1 MWDTFFEQASRLR
14 AAGEPF
20 AFATVVACQRPTAA
34 YPGAKALIRADG
46 TLTGWVGGS
55 CAQPT
60 VILEA
65 LKALA
70 DGQARLLRIS
80 PELQPGAVPQEG
92 VYDFVMTCASQGALE
107 IFVEPFLP
115 RSELLV
121 IGETPVAQ
129 ALARFGAL
137 VDFSVCVSDPAATR
151 ERFPDA
157 DTLYVH
163 LEAVRTRV
171 SPRSYVVIATQGA
184 YDEEALEAVID
195 TNACYLG
202 LVASG
207 KRAATIFQSLRAKGI
222 QPEMLQRVQCPA
234 GLQLG
239 AVTPPEIA
247 FSIMGEILQ
256 LRRSTKAVG
265 AVHSAVDVLAETTAV
280 DPVCGMTVQVA
291 GARYT
296 SAYDGQTLLFCGV
309 GCKERF
315 DREPERYSVPSPAGR
330 GLG

>member
-1 MWDTFFEQASRLR
+1 MWDTFIEQASRLR
-14 AAGEPF
+14 IEGEPF
-20 AFATVVACQRPTAA
+20 ALATVVACQPPTSA

-60 VILEA
+60 VLREA
-65 LKALA
+65 LKALEN
-70 DGQARLLRIS
+70 GKARLLRIS
-80 PELQPGAVPQEG
+80 PDVQDSAVPREG

-115 RSELLV
+115 RPELIV

-129 ALARFGAL
+129 TLARCGAL
-137 VDFSVCVSDPAATR
+137 LDFIVYVSDPAATR

-157 DTLYVH
+157 ATLYTD
-163 LEAVRTRV
+163 LRGVRARV

-195 TNACYLG
+195 APACYLG
-202 LVASG
+202 LVASS
-207 KRAATIFQSLRAKGI
+207 KRAATILEYLRHKGVRS
-222 QPEMLQRVQCPA
+222 ELLERVKCPA

-239 AVTPPEIA
+239 AVTPPEIG

-256 LRRSTKAVG
+256 LQRSTVGKA
-265 AVHSAVDVLAETTAV
+265 ADPARAAASAANAMPATEAV

-296 SAYDGQTLLFCGV
+296 SAYQGKTLHFCSV
-309 GCKERF
+309 RCKESF
-315 DREPERYSVPSPAGR
+315 DCEPEHYLASSHV
-330 GLG
+330 

>member
-1 MWDTFFEQASRLR
+1 MWDTFFEQASRMR

-20 AFATVVACQRPTAA
+20 VFATVVACQRPTAA
-34 YPGAKALIRADG
+34 YPGARALITADG
-46 TLTGWVGGS
+46 ILTGWVGGS

-60 VILEA
+60 VIQEA

-80 PELQPGAVPQEG
+80 PEPQPGTVPQEG

-115 RSELLV
+115 RPELLV

-137 VDFSVCVSDPAATR
+137 VDFAVCVSDPAATR

-157 DTLYVH
+157 ATLYTD
-163 LEAVRTRV
+163 LPAVRTRV
-171 SPRSYVVIATQGA
+171 SPRSYVVVATQGA
-184 YDEEALEAVID
+184 YDEEALAAVID
-195 TNACYLG
+195 TPACYIG

-207 KRAATIFQSLRAKGI
+207 KRAATIFQYLRDQGVP
-222 QPEMLQRVQCPA
+222 PELLKRVKCPA
-234 GLQLG
+234 GLPLG

-256 LRRSTKAVG
+256 LRRSNKAADG
-265 AVHSAVDVLAETTAV
+265 ARAAVPATAMLPDTV
-280 DPVCGMTVQVA
+280 AMDPVCGMTVQTA

-296 SAYDGQTLLFCGV
+296 SAYDGKTFLFCGI

-315 DREPERYSVPSPAGR
+315 DRQPERYSVE
-330 GLG
+330 